1 MIAWTWLRQATA
13 AARAL
18 DARGGAA
25 GGAGD
30 AARQFY
36 SGKLHTAA
44 FFFEHELP
52 KTEAMAALL
61 LSLNTTVSEM
71 RPAWF

>member
-18 DARGGAA
+18 GARGD

-30 AARQFY
+30 AASQFY
-36 SGKLHTAA
+36 RGKLHTAA
-44 FFFEHELP
+44 FFFEH
-52 KTEAMAALL
+52 
-61 LSLNTTVSEM
+61 
-71 RPAWF
+71 